1 MLSIPSPAII
11 CVTLSA
17 INKTHIAKRVAQ
29 NSEHIQPLAMWNQR
43 ALLYLHK
50 WIIPHPAK
58 PANLLPHSLAGLLAS
73 KQNSVETT
81 PELSETVPSPDCEE
95 FEPAFKKTSTSCN
108 SRGSKRRKQ
117 NLHYNNVNAALI
129 VYTSRR
135 PAETN
140 SGKGYVRSACESLC
154 SAELVPQVTA
164 RRVQVYFGA
173 P

>member
-81 PELSETVPSPDCEE
+81 PELSETVPSPDCKE
-95 FEPAFKKTSTSCN
+95 FEPALKESIHIMTF
-108 SRGSKRRKQ
+108 Q
-117 NLHYNNVNAALI
+117 WLH
-129 VYTSRR
+129 
-135 PAETN
+135 ET
-140 SGKGYVRSACESLC
+140 YI
-154 SAELVPQVTA
+154 TTM
-164 RRVQVYFGA
+164 
-173 P
+173 